1 MGLLGKVIG
10 AAAEQLENQEAL
22 KPPDPYRWA
31 KRAAAGSILLL
42 GWMFILWANRFRVS
56 APTIFVCL
64 GFLAI
69 ELAVYNLFRTG
80 AQMAADE
87 DNDDSTWG
95 RPLGARGELEREKKT
110 LLKAIKEAEFDRE
123 MGKLSKVDADEMIG
137 LYRARAIEVIKE
149 LDRLG
154 ETSVGTVREQI
165 EREVKAR
172 LELEQRTRGA
182 AEKAIE
188 KQENF
193 KKKKGKGAKAHA
205 KAEAAKAADTKA
217 ADAKAGDATPAA
229 ATPAAATD
237 DRATS
242 VDAKTDTK
250 AVDAKPVANATVAA
264 ADESVDSDDDDDAD
278 DADADA
284 KSDTEAKT
292 TDAKSAADSES
303 APGVDLSATESSKTA
318 AKEAAQ

>member
-10 AAAEQLENQEAL
+10 AAAEQLENQEPL

-31 KRAAAGSILLL
+31 KRAAALAILIF
-42 GWMFILWANRFRVS
+42 GWMFILWANRFRFS

-87 DNDDSTWG
+87 DESDSTWG
-95 RPLGARGELEREKKT
+95 RPLGAKGELEREKKT

-154 ETSVGTVREQI
+154 ATSVGTVREQI

-172 LELEQRTRGA
+172 LELEQRTKGA

-188 KQENF
+188 KQELF
-193 KKKKGKGAKAHA
+193 KRKKGKGAKANA
-205 KAEAAKAADTKA
+205 KAEANAAAEAKSADSKSADSKPAGANADAGDAKSDAAAAEAKADADTDAPDADEDDDDDDVADAAAVKTA
-217 ADAKAGDATPAA
+217 DTSIADAKASAT
-229 ATPAAATD
+229 
-237 DRATS
+237 
-242 VDAKTDTK
+242 
-250 AVDAKPVANATVAA
+250 KPVA
-264 ADESVDSDDDDDAD
+264 DAG
-278 DADADA
+278 
-284 KSDTEAKT
+284 
-292 TDAKSAADSES
+292 SAGDSEA
-303 APGVDLSATESSKTA
+303 APGVDLAAAESSKTA